1 MLNKI
6 LRFIFYYPIRFT
18 ATCDPVPFEPLK
30 HIKID
35 KHKPIAYVTVSSSVA
50 NLMTIER
57 LTKKLGLPSPFE
69 PLVVGPMRLKRT
81 AYLRSPGLFSSRL
94 HKRDIYKVFTVYTD
108 TIYSY
113 RARGQIINT

>member
-1 MLNKI
+1 MMLNKI

-57 LTKKLGLPSPFE
+57 LTKKLGLPSPF
-69 PLVVGPMRLKRT
+69 VRCV
-81 AYLRSPGLFSSRL
+81 
-94 HKRDIYKVFTVYTD
+94 
-108 TIYSY
+108 
-113 RARGQIINT
+113 

>member
-1 MLNKI
+1 MMLNKI

-69 PLVVGPMRLKRT
+69 PLVDAFEKNRLFKIS
-81 AYLRSPGLFSSRL
+81 RSFQ
-94 HKRDIYKVFTVYTD
+94 FTP
-108 TIYSY
+108 
-113 RARGQIINT
+113 A